1 MDEIT
6 LKKENLGHFHT
17 KHNFLFILDLEKRIS
32 TKFAFLTTLNTGI
45 HIINLYYIISFCIS
59 LYFKHSNI
67 FMNYS
72 IKLNYFWLTIKI
84 FSYMVAYCL
93 LYISISKNKSYKD
106 YAYISYLL
114 YLCLFIVNL
123 LSIIYNSIKHQK
135 FDSICLIFLL
145 IDLYFLWIIYSCMH
159 LVSKEMKYV
168 IKGKERK
175 PTFLKDE
182 YKDILSE
189 ADYNLIN

>member
-6 LKKENLGHFHT
+6 LKKEHLGHFHT
-17 KHNFLFILDLEKRIS
+17 KHRFLFLFNLEMQIS
-32 TKFAFLTTLNTGI
+32 TKFAYTTSLNTGI
-45 HIINLYYIISFCIS
+45 HVINLYYILSFCIS
-59 LYFKHSNI
+59 LFFKDSYI

-72 IKLNYFWLTIKI
+72 IILNSFMLTIKL

-93 LYISISKNKSYKD
+93 IYLSISKNKSFKQFA
-106 YAYISYLL
+106 YASYLI
-114 YLCLFIVNL
+114 YLCLFVI
-123 LSIIYNSIKHQK
+123 SIIGIIYNYVKYDKFHAISI
-135 FDSICLIFLL
+135 LFLL
-145 IDLYFLWIIYSCMH
+145 IDLYFLWIIYSCMDFV
-159 LVSKEMKYV
+159 LREMKYI

-175 PTFLKDE
+175 PNFLKDE